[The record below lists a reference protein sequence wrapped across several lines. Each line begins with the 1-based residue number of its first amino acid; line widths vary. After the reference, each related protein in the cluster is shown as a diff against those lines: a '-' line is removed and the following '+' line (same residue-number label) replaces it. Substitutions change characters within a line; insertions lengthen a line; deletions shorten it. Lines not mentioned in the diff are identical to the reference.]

1 MFWHH
6 VTGVFHARQRTPSW
20 SQEAQTYKYKY
31 HKFLIAVY
39 KFQFIYFQ
47 IDIMVTLPLSDGG
60 GCGLFTL
67 LWKFR
72 GRTVVA
78 ESQSLDRATPHKWG
92 SKNPDV
98 NSVFQGCW
106 SVNFF
111 GSPFFDLG
119 SRAERVNKD
128 PSHSV
133 PRPDNA
139 KERCRR
145 L

>member
-1 MFWHH
+1 VRRSAKRRHMFWHH

-98 NSVFQGCW
+98 NVKIGRSIRFQ
-106 SVNFF
+106 FF
-111 GSPFFDLG
+111 
-119 SRAERVNKD
+119 RVVGRSIFSD
-128 PSHSV
+128 
-133 PRPDNA
+133 
-139 KERCRR
+139 RR
-145 L
+145 FSIWGAVQRE